1 MAGAGVVAVSGTG
14 RRWLALAAAG
24 LLGLS
29 LVGALGVGVAFN
41 SGFFPVV
48 FGAESRDDFLEAKVS
63 NISSVMWVN
72 QNLPQDAKVLVMGLA
87 GWYYFD
93 RDWLVGDSAY
103 QGHLAYHDMA
113 SPDGLVMK
121 LSELGVTHVL
131 VQGAVDAEPTL
142 LGWAARVGGPG
153 YGERTLE
160 ELLTDLKS
168 APLRSNDFEARPFV
182 LLAGLQAEGRLG
194 LVHRGEE
201 TVVHSRTFG
210 GSDTVEF
217 LVYELLEERS
227 Q

>member
-1 MAGAGVVAVSGTG
+1 VVAAAGTR

-29 LVGALGVGVAFN
+29 LVGTLGVSVAFN

-48 FGAESRDDFLEAKVS
+48 FGAQSRDEFLEAKVS

-72 QNLPQDAKVLVMGLA
+72 ENLPTDTKVLVMGLA

-113 SPDGLVMK
+113 SPDGLVME
-121 LSELGVTHVL
+121 LSDVGVTHVL

-142 LGWAARVGGPG
+142 LGWAARVGGPS
-153 YGERTLE
+153 YGERALE
-160 ELLTDLKS
+160 ELLTDLEL
-168 APLRSNDFEARPFV
+168 PPVTPNDFEARPFV

-201 TVVHSRTFG
+201 TVVTSRTFG
-210 GSDTVEF
+210 GSESVEF
-217 LVYELLEERS
+217 LVFELLVE
-227 Q
+227 